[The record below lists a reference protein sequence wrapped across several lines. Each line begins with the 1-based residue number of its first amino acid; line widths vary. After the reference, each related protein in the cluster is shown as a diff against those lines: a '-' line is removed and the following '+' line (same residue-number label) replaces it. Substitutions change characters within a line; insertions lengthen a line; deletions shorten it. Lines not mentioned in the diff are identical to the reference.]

1 MLRPRFFRIVKQK
14 GAAFQKESCAGRVA
28 EAITSWA
35 GEGWRRAALPVAP
48 AQSLQWG
55 REYSNILPLRSPG
68 YANTGAAKDKDG
80 AVAPSTQVGDVRH
93 VESPIGPTYGEFLPK
108 AQRDSPGS
116 PNPASCRS
124 MPLAVGKTPHPW
136 PWGVVLSRGQNR
148 PSLLVGSGHIALP
161 LPHTAAPPQHKNHPL
176 KRILVLKA
184 KTLYAIA

>member
-68 YANTGAAKDKDG
+68 YANTGAAKDQG
-80 AVAPSTQVGDVRH
+80 GTAAPSTRRCTPCGKPNRPDIWGVSFKKKSSG
-93 VESPIGPTYGEFLPK
+93 
-108 AQRDSPGS
+108 DSPGS

-136 PWGVVLSRGQNR
+136 PWGVVLSRGQSR
-148 PSLLVGSGHIALP
+148 PSLLVGSGHIASHLP
-161 LPHTAAPPQHKNHPL
+161 MLRHRRSIKI
-176 KRILVLKA
+176 IL
-184 KTLYAIA
+184 